1 MDAGSAFFEQ
11 FIDDYFAECEEHL
24 TAVRRVLLRLEVEH
38 TLDPADEQDL
48 ARALHTVKGLSG
60 MVGLAEAESIAHAME
75 DAAATLTPGTRA
87 DPRVV
92 ELLFI
97 GAKQLEERIAERKAR
112 RPIGDAADYVSQ
124 VHAILGDSP
133 PEPVSDVPRGAEP
146 PTAQEIRVTFTP
158 SRELAARG
166 VTIETVR
173 ARLGAVGEIT
183 SASPRVHPSGGLY
196 FEFGLKLNRG
206 AKPDDMCLDDGMTWI
221 ADEGSEPAA
230 MVQFEE
236 RETSPAAREAPKVA
250 TGSMANLVRVDL
262 ARLDES
268 MRIVGEL
275 VVTRSRLQEAIDRA
289 AGRIGD
295 AELEPIVAAAE
306 AIERQLRALREG
318 IMRIRLVPIGEV
330 FERMR
335 FAMREIAREHGK
347 MIHLDFE
354 GGDTEIDKVV
364 IDRIVEPLMHL
375 VRNAASHGIESPAAR
390 EAFGKPPAGRLML
403 RARAAG
409 DRIIVEVEDDG
420 AGINI
425 ERVEKRAHERGLLPA
440 SVPLEPS
447 AVLDMIASPGFSTSE
462 STDLASGRGVGMAV
476 VLSTIRG
483 LGGELSVDSRPGS
496 GTRFTIELPLTL
508 MITDALLVEV
518 AGQTMAVPQI
528 LLREILPLA
537 DHRVTPLENNRV
549 ISYRE
554 SVLPLIDLREVF
566 SAPEI
571 KPAQHVLVV
580 GTDGSLHGLVVD
592 RVLGL
597 REIVVQPVADP
608 YVSVIGVAGA
618 TELADGR
625 VSLILDIGAIVRH
638 QRHRGS
644 RNQLRQGNERAS
656 LGRGD

>member
-1 MDAGSAFFEQ
+1 MEAGGAFFEQ

-24 TAVRRVLLRLEVEH
+24 SAIRRILLRLEEAR
-38 TLDPADEQDL
+38 TLDASDLGDL

-60 MVGLAEAESIAHAME
+60 MVGLAPAENIAHAME
-75 DAAATLTPGTRA
+75 DASGTMEA
-87 DPRVV
+87 GAPVSDRVI
-92 ELLFI
+92 ELLFK
-97 GAKQLEERIAERKAR
+97 GVTQLEDRIDERKRQA
-112 RPIGDAADYVSQ
+112 PVADASHFIEEVRDFV
-124 VHAILGDSP
+124 G
-133 PEPVSDVPRGAEP
+133 GAEP
-146 PTAQEIRVTFTP
+146 AGADTVAGSHVAAGASRELRVTFTP

-173 ARLGAVGEIT
+173 ARLSSTGEIT
-183 SASPRVHPSGGLY
+183 GATPRVHPSGSVY
-196 FEFGLKLNRG
+196 FEFTLRLAPG
-206 AKPDDMCLDDGMTWI
+206 ATPDDSWLDDGMTWI
-221 ADEGSEPAA
+221 VEATEQGAS
-230 MVQFEE
+230 VIQFEE
-236 RETSPAAREAPKVA
+236 QAPPREAPSVR
-250 TGSMANLVRVDL
+250 TGAQIANLVRVDL

-289 AGRIGD
+289 AGTVGD
-295 AELEPIVAAAE
+295 AALEPIMAAAE
-306 AIERQLRALREG
+306 AIERQLRSLREG

-335 FAMREIAREHGK
+335 FAMRDIAREHGK
-347 MIHLDFE
+347 TIHLDFE

-390 EAFGKPPAGRLML
+390 EAFGKPAAGHLML

-425 ERVEKRAHERGLLPA
+425 ERVEQRAHERGLLPA
-440 SVPLEPS
+440 SVPLEAS
-447 AVLDMIASPGFSTSE
+447 SLLEMIASPGFSTTE
-462 STDLASGRGVGMAV
+462 SADLASGRGVGMAV

-483 LGGELSVDSRPGS
+483 LGGELSVDSNAGV

-518 AGQTMAVPQI
+518 GGQTMAVPQI

-537 DHRVTPLENNRV
+537 DYRVTPLENNRV

-554 SVLPLIDLREVF
+554 SVLPIVDLREVF
-566 SAPEI
+566 SVAGSAEG
-571 KPAQHVLVV
+571 QHVLVV
-580 GTDGSLHGLVVD
+580 GTDGSLHGLIVD

-597 REIVVQPVADP
+597 REIVVQAVSDP
-608 YVSVIGVAGA
+608 YVSVVGVAGA

-625 VSLILDIGAIVRH
+625 VSLILDVGAIVRQ
-638 QRHRGS
+638 QRHRGAGG
-644 RNQLRQGNERAS
+644 RLAPGRERAA
-656 LGRGD
+656 LGRGR